1 MLLHH
6 VVTFLAFTLAVFLA
20 AKIVP
25 GIRVKSFP
33 ILFALVFAVLNKLLF
48 LPLVAVTLPFVVV
61 TLGLFVF
68 FINAFLFWLAGKIV
82 SSVEVDGF
90 GSALLGSLVTSGLN
104 ALILFGI
111 HHIRM

>member
-1 MLLHH
+1 MVLHH
-6 VVTFLAFTLAVFLA
+6 VITFLAFTVAVFLA

-48 LPLVAVTLPFVVV
+48 LPLVGLTLPFMVI

-68 FINAFLFWLAGKIV
+68 VINAFLFWLASKII

-111 HHIRM
+111 HHIHR